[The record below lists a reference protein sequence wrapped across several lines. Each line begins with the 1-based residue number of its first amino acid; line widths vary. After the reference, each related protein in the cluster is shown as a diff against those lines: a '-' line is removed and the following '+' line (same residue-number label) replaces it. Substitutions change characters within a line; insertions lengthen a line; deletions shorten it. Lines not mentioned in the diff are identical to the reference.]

1 MVMPISRARVE
12 DFLKA
17 YAARDLNKIAPFLD
31 DNVQWKIS
39 GPIDVL
45 PYCGMHHG
53 KAAVIDLI
61 GRQVPAVMK
70 VFSFEPEILLID
82 GDDAATLTRLSAR
95 RTADG
100 RIISYRIAN
109 FFRFRDDLLISN
121 ASLLDSFDAAEQVL
135 GHSLAVGDDTASDAC
150 DFIVV

>member
-1 MVMPISRARVE
+1 MPISRTRVE

-17 YAARDLNKIAPFLD
+17 YAVRDLDRIAPFLAD
-31 DNVQWKIS
+31 DVQWKIS

-45 PYCGMHHG
+45 PYCGMHRG

-109 FFRFRDDLLISN
+109 FFRFRDGLLISN

-135 GHSLAVGDDTASDAC
+135 GHSLATGEETVSDDC